1 MHLMLRM
8 MLRTFLGLG
17 AANLAQAAP
26 VDTLRFEPNPL
37 RLDAGVPGDEF
48 GRFVALD
55 GPRYAISAWNHQQA
69 PSLIR
74 GAAYLGHH
82 DGLGWSAPL
91 RFVLGDPG
99 IACHFAQNVALSGNT
114 AVFGSYGR
122 NLACPSIGRVDGVVW
137 NGQSWNPAGPV
148 SLPDAGFG
156 FGASLSISGD
166 RLVVGDPSE
175 ERAIIFIR
183 NQGTWIP
190 SQIVSSPMLPSG
202 ALFGLGVDIEG
213 DLLVIAAPYVQVN
226 GAAKGAVSIYRR
238 SPPSGEYILEHT
250 EIMPDGGFSPFL
262 AQAGVSTDGTR
273 VVATANGYAFGD
285 RLFTPQ
291 PGAVIVYSH
300 DGQGWR
306 RQVVLPSEPE
316 FPGDFGR
323 AVEIQDGHLLV
334 AAPNQGRVRMFALG
348 ASGWIETGQVDAP
361 PSSPDRFGSDMAL
374 DPDHSRALLGADGA
388 FSAAPGAAF
397 LFETTVASA
406 PDVDITIS
414 PSEAPECTDFQP
426 ATVQVSWQSDGSS
439 CRVVGPGNLTSWRA
453 AACPLP
459 AGLCPNLTD
468 FRLLPPS
475 GSLTIALSTDPFL
488 TDTGEILSIECHDA
502 AGRRSRTTRP
512 LTTRV
517 PISGDCPAVTHG
529 LAGLLSGDPQP
540 MPDGTWA
547 MRATLSNPGGQNLV
561 PIVRNHGQHGTVHL
575 AIAGNELQIRYA
587 PRPDASGVLADWIEV
602 AVGDGT
608 RAVEAGYG
616 IALPISIHENGFE

>member
-1 MHLMLRM
+1 MHLTLQTMLWTC
-8 MLRTFLGLG
+8 LSLGLPST
-17 AANLAQAAP
+17 AQAAP
-26 VDTLRFEPNPL
+26 VDTLHFEPNPL
-37 RLDAGVPGDEF
+37 RLEAGVPGDGF

-99 IACHFAQNVALSGNT
+99 IACHFAQNAALSGDT

-183 NQGTWIP
+183 DQGTWIP

-202 ALFGLGVDIEG
+202 ALFGLGVDLEG

-226 GAAKGAVSIYRR
+226 GASKGAVSIYRR
-238 SPPSGEYILEHT
+238 SPVSGEYILEHT
-250 EIMPDGGFSPFL
+250 EVMPDGGFSPFL
-262 AQAGVSTDGTR
+262 AGGGVSTDGVH
-273 VVATANGYAFGD
+273 VVATAAGYAIGD
-285 RLFTPQ
+285 RLFTAE

-300 DGQGWR
+300 DGLAWR
-306 RQVVLPSEPE
+306 REVVLPSEAE
-316 FPGDFGR
+316 FPRDFGR
-323 AVEIQDGHLLV
+323 SAEIKDGRLLV
-334 AAPNQGRVRMFALG
+334 AAPFQERIRVYARG
-348 ASGWIETGQVDAP
+348 ASGWIETGQLDAP
-361 PSSPDRFGSDMAL
+361 SGSPDHFGSDISL
-374 DPDHSRALLGADGA
+374 DPGNGRALIGADSALTGA
-388 FSAAPGAAF
+388 AGAAF
-397 LFETTVASA
+397 LYETTTRNA
-406 PDVDITIS
+406 PDLSLSIT
-414 PSEAPECTDFQP
+414 PSEAPECVDFQP

-439 CRVVGPGNLTSWRA
+439 CSVVGVGNVSTWRA
-453 AACPLP
+453 AACHLPL
-459 AGLCPNLTD
+459 AQCPDDSN
-468 FRLLPPS
+468 FRVLPPS
-475 GSLTIALSTDPFL
+475 GSLTIALSPDPFSAEK
-488 TDTGEILSIECHDA
+488 GEVISIECTDTF
-502 AGRRSRTTRP
+502 GRSSRLSRP
-512 LTTRV
+512 LTTRI
-517 PISGDCPAVTHG
+517 PGGGDCPAVTHG
-529 LAGLLSGDPQP
+529 LSATLLGDPQP
-540 MPDGTWA
+540 LADGTWA
-547 MRATLSNPGGQNLV
+547 MRALISNPGGQNLV

-575 AIAGNELQIRYA
+575 AIEDNELQIRHA
-587 PRPDASGVLADWIEV
+587 PRPGASGVLVDWIEV